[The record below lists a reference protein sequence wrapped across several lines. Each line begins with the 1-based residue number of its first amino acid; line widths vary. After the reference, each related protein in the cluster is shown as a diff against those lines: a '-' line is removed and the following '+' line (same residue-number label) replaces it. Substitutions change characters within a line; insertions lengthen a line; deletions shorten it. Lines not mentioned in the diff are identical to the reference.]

1 MKGIAFK
8 IVVVAGRAVV
18 AAFFVAALC
27 AHAAAQSGAG
37 PQAQQTPQP
46 QAAAGA
52 GTITGTTY
60 FNEYFRMSLSVPA
73 GWNFYDAQ
81 GRQAIVDNGRHML
94 NALDKT
100 TQDAFN
106 RSFDQ
111 TVNLLTVSKLSQ
123 SQSGPDNAIFA
134 CGAERLTGT
143 DIRTGVEYLTAMKKL
158 LQYATPP
165 APLVEEDV
173 STETVG
179 GVAFGVLTL
188 RYAGPAGAI
197 RQKYWATPKKDYALF
212 CISTYTNDDDRQLM
226 SKAMGTIKF
235 Q

>member
-1 MKGIAFK
+1 MKGIASK
-8 IVVVAGRAVV
+8 IFDAAGRTVV
-18 AAFFVAALC
+18 AACFVAALC
-27 AHAAAQSGAG
+27 AHASAQTCAS

-46 QAAAGA
+46 QAAVNA

-60 FNEYFRMSLSVPA
+60 FNEYFGMSLSVPA

-81 GRQAIVDNGRHML
+81 GRQAIVDNGRHLL
-94 NALDKT
+94 NAPDKT

-106 RSFDQ
+106 QGLDQ
-111 TVNLLTVSKLSQ
+111 TVNLLTVSKLPQ
-123 SQSGPDNAIFA
+123 SQSGPDNALFA

-143 DIRTGVEYLTAMKKL
+143 GIKTCVEYLTAMKRL
-158 LQYATPP
+158 IQYATPP
-165 APLVEEDV
+165 APQVEEDV
-173 STETVG
+173 STEMVG
-179 GVAFGVLTL
+179 GVEFGVLTL

-197 RQKYWATPKKDYALF
+197 RQKYWAIPKRDYALF

-226 SKAMGTIKF
+226 NKAMGTIKF

>member
-1 MKGIAFK
+1 MKGIASK
-8 IVVVAGRAVV
+8 IVVAGRAVV

-27 AHAAAQSGAG
+27 AHASAQPGAS
-37 PQAQQTPQP
+37 PQAQQTPRP
-46 QAAAGA
+46 QASVGA

-60 FNEYFRMSLSVPA
+60 FNEYFGMSLSVPA

-81 GRQAIVDNGRHML
+81 GRQAIVDNGRHL
-94 NALDKT
+94 LSAPDKKS
-100 TQDAFN
+100 QDAM
-106 RSFDQ
+106 DAVQ
-111 TVNLLTVSKLSQ
+111 TLNLLTVSKLPQ
-123 SQSGPDNAIFA
+123 NQAGPDNALFA

-143 DIRTGVEYLTAMKKL
+143 GIKSGVEYLTAMKKL

-173 STETVG
+173 STEMVG
-179 GVAFGVLTL
+179 GVEFGVLML

-197 RQKYWATPKKDYALF
+197 RQKYWVIPKRDYALF

>member
-8 IVVVAGRAVV
+8 IVVAGRAVV

-27 AHAAAQSGAG
+27 AHAAAQSGAS
-37 PQAQQTPQP
+37 PQALQTPQT
-46 QAAAGA
+46 QAAA

-60 FNEYFRMSLSVPA
+60 FNEYFGMSLSVPA

-81 GRQAIVDNGRHML
+81 GRQAIVDNERHLL
-94 NALDKT
+94 NAPDKKL
-100 TQDAFN
+100 QEAMDAA
-106 RSFDQ
+106 Q
-111 TVNLLTVSKLSQ
+111 TLNLLTVSKLPQ
-123 SQSGPDNAIFA
+123 SQSGPDNAIFV
-134 CGAERLTGT
+134 CSAERLTGT

-158 LQYATPP
+158 IQYATPP
-165 APLVEEDV
+165 APQVEEDV

-197 RQKYWATPKKDYALF
+197 RQKYWAVTKRGYALF

-226 SKAMGTIKF
+226 SRAMGTIKF

>member
-8 IVVVAGRAVV
+8 IPSAAGRAVV
-18 AAFFVAALC
+18 ATFFVAALC
-27 AHAAAQSGAG
+27 SHAEAQSGAS
-37 PQAQQTPQP
+37 PQVQQTPQP
-46 QAAAGA
+46 QASAGA

-60 FNEYFRMSLSVPA
+60 FNEYFGMSLSVPA

-81 GRQAIVDNGRHML
+81 GRQAIVDNGRHLL
-94 NALDKT
+94 NAPDKKL
-100 TQDAFN
+100 QEAMDAV
-106 RSFDQ
+106 Q
-111 TVNLLTVSKLSQ
+111 TLNLLTVSKLPQ
-123 SQSGPDNAIFA
+123 SQSGPDNALFA

-143 DIRTGVEYLTAMKKL
+143 DIRTGVDYLTAMKKL
-158 LQYATPP
+158 IQYATPP

-173 STETVG
+173 STETAG
-179 GVAFGVLTL
+179 GVEFGVLTL

-197 RQKYWATPKKDYALF
+197 RQKYWAVTKRGYALF